1 MCLLPQGMM
10 TFYEPGLPNI
20 HGKFIQDGGGDW
32 AVDASFEDGTPNAIF
47 VLIGEVSGNTSYPGG
62 ATDTLYGFNAARSS
76 LVYKDNCKTVQPP
89 ATTVNYFIKAR

>member
-1 MCLLPQGMM
+1 MIPQGMM

-20 HGKFIQDGGGDW
+20 HGKFIQDGSGDR
-32 AVDASFEDGTPNAIF
+32 AVGASFEDGTPNAIF
-47 VLIGEVSGNTSYPGG
+47 VLIEQVSGNTSYPGG
-62 ATDTLYGFNAARSS
+62 ATDTLYGFNVARSS